1 MHVLTLIGCVLFS
14 DVGLR
19 DRGRRRG
26 KDGGG
31 GEWAVCICLFV
42 CVCVCVS
49 GLDEPPEFSLQLWTS
64 LGGKR
69 RNEKDKKIRP
79 GGNQGPKS
87 N

>member
-19 DRGRRRG
+19 DRGRSRG
-26 KDGGG
+26 RG
-31 GEWAVCICLFV
+31 GEGGSV
-42 CVCVCVS
+42 CVCVC

-69 RNEKDKKIRP
+69 KNEREEKKIRP